1 MFSFREK
8 AGHPPLK
15 SIPHPTLFGHF
26 PSDPELRYLECE
38 NQDYPD
44 LHQVVSEVIIA
55 EIN

>member
-15 SIPHPTLFGHF
+15 SIPHPTPFGHF